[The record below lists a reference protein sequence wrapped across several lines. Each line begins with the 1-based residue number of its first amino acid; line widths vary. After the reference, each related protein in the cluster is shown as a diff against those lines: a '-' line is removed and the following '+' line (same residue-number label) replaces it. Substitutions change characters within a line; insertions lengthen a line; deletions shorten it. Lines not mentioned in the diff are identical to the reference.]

1 MTEFVLQLLG
11 PPLLERSGL
20 SVQQLRRKAIA
31 LVAYLAVDGQP
42 RSRDAL
48 AALLWPEHGQTRARA
63 NLRRCL
69 FSLNESAGRNLLT
82 SDQDT
87 LRVDSELLSTDIER
101 FHELASGCGKHNPG
115 QACEDCLSLM
125 KEATELYKSD
135 FLFGFSLPDCNYFDE
150 WQLTQSEQLRLEL
163 ADLLQR
169 LLGAY
174 ELRGNWAQALIHA
187 ERLLS
192 LDRLEE
198 ASHRNIIRLYAL
210 AGRRASAYRQYESC
224 RRILAD
230 ELGEEPEEETEELVS
245 SIRAGLLPAGS
256 RSGESARGEVSE
268 LPGADRYRFATILA
282 ASVAGTADV
291 AALSQAVESAAGEI
305 VDIGNGESAVV
316 YAIFSNAASA
326 VSAALEAQLATAQ
339 RLGIA
344 IDACENA
351 DASASASASGSGTGH
366 VDALLT
372 VVPQGEVIL
381 SGAVGGL
388 PVAFPSGVSL
398 RPLDYHRLSDLRP
411 AEMLYQLLNPR
422 HIRTAPELRTL
433 DRFRNNLPSLPEPF
447 IGRERELDEVVSMLA
462 RSEARI
468 LTLTG
473 PAGTGKT
480 RLALHAAA
488 RAVATFEHGA
498 FFVDLSAV
506 ADPGE
511 VERAI
516 LGTMEVRE
524 TPGSSVCPSELL
536 AGYLR
541 QRSILLVLDNFEH
554 LIPAAVP
561 LAGLIG
567 GAPAVRV
574 LATSRQKLGVA
585 LEREYAVPPLSLP
598 AVNADIDEL
607 GRNESV
613 RLFIARAMRSGGCL
627 ANDHDTLRSVAEIC
641 IGLDGLPLAIE
652 LAAARL
658 TVLTPAHLAK
668 MLPQKLS
675 LLRSATRERP
685 RRQQTLLQAIDWSY
699 GLLDDSERRLFAWL
713 SVFTGGWSL
722 EAAEAV
728 CSAVEPETPMDVLE
742 GIASLV
748 DKNLVRTISRSRES
762 RYSMLETI
770 REYARLRLERD
781 TAAEQ
786 VRNSHAE
793 YFLLFAERAARQL
806 HGPDQMEWLDAL
818 EADYENL
825 QLALRWFMGSGRADH
840 AARMCI
846 SLEWFWYR
854 YGHLADARRWLEGV
868 LNGEAE
874 PEATAQ
880 PAADAGFASGAS
892 RGHVFRALG
901 WTLLVQGDWAAAR
914 DRYVE
919 ALRMSRENG
928 DRRNQSRAFSGLGTV
943 QRWLGEVAEGR
954 RNCEAAIEIARDL
967 RDPLLI
973 VLALIWAYSTTGGK
987 FDGPPPIDELEEAK
1001 ELSRRLGDLWAE
1013 AHIHNGLGDLYTE
1026 LRHYDDARKSY
1037 ERALR
1042 SFRNLKDRWLSA
1054 WNLEGLARVALL
1066 DGDFAGAREAATE
1079 ALRLFDELGDRV
1091 NAVFMLGWLG
1101 IGLYLGEE
1109 RSQAARVFGAFQ
1121 TLRSEIP
1128 RPPDFAPLGAQ
1139 IDEAVSLSRGSYPDN
1154 WDSGYSMS
1162 YEETVAY
1169 VERGVPPPA

>member
-1 MTEFVLQLLG
+1 
-11 PPLLERSGL
+11 
-20 SVQQLRRKAIA
+20 
-31 LVAYLAVDGQP
+31 
-42 RSRDAL
+42 
-48 AALLWPEHGQTRARA
+48 
-63 NLRRCL
+63 
-69 FSLNESAGRNLLT
+69 
-82 SDQDT
+82 
-87 LRVDSELLSTDIER
+87 
-101 FHELASGCGKHNPG
+101 
-115 QACEDCLSLM
+115 
-125 KEATELYKSD
+125 
-135 FLFGFSLPDCNYFDE
+135 
-150 WQLTQSEQLRLEL
+150 
-163 ADLLQR
+163 
-169 LLGAY
+169 
-174 ELRGNWAQALIHA
+174 
-187 ERLLS
+187 
-192 LDRLEE
+192 
-198 ASHRNIIRLYAL
+198 
-210 AGRRASAYRQYESC
+210 
-224 RRILAD
+224 
-230 ELGEEPEEETEELVS
+230 
-245 SIRAGLLPAGS
+245 
-256 RSGESARGEVSE
+256 
-268 LPGADRYRFATILA
+268 
-282 ASVAGTADV
+282 
-291 AALSQAVESAAGEI
+291 
-305 VDIGNGESAVV
+305 
-316 YAIFSNAASA
+316 
-326 VSAALEAQLATAQ
+326 
-339 RLGIA
+339 
-344 IDACENA
+344 
-351 DASASASASGSGTGH
+351 
-366 VDALLT
+366 
-372 VVPQGEVIL
+372 
-381 SGAVGGL
+381 
-388 PVAFPSGVSL
+388 
-398 RPLDYHRLSDLRP
+398 
-411 AEMLYQLLNPR
+411 
-422 HIRTAPELRTL
+422 
-433 DRFRNNLPSLPEPF
+433 
-447 IGRERELDEVVSMLA
+447 
-462 RSEARI
+462 
-468 LTLTG
+468 
-473 PAGTGKT
+473 
-480 RLALHAAA
+480 
-488 RAVATFEHGA
+488 
-498 FFVDLSAV
+498 
-506 ADPGE
+506 
-511 VERAI
+511 
-516 LGTMEVRE
+516 
-524 TPGSSVCPSELL
+524 
-536 AGYLR
+536 
-541 QRSILLVLDNFEH
+541 
-554 LIPAAVP
+554 
-561 LAGLIG
+561 
-567 GAPAVRV
+567 
-574 LATSRQKLGVA
+574 
-585 LEREYAVPPLSLP
+585 
-598 AVNADIDEL
+598 
-607 GRNESV
+607 
-613 RLFIARAMRSGGCL
+613 
-627 ANDHDTLRSVAEIC
+627 
-641 IGLDGLPLAIE
+641 
-652 LAAARL
+652 
-658 TVLTPAHLAK
+658 
-668 MLPQKLS
+668 
-675 LLRSATRERP
+675 
-685 RRQQTLLQAIDWSY
+685 
-699 GLLDDSERRLFAWL
+699 
-713 SVFTGGWSL
+713 
-722 EAAEAV
+722 
-728 CSAVEPETPMDVLE
+728 MDVLE

-868 LNGEAE
+868 VNGEAE
-874 PEATAQ
+874 PKATAES
-880 PAADAGFASGAS
+880 AAGAGFASGAS
-892 RGHVFRALG
+892 RGHVLRALG